1 MDEWS
6 SEKERRKRNKTK
18 RDGDG
23 VRRWGSGGIEPVG
36 AARVV

>member
-6 SEKERRKRNKTK
+6 SEKETRKRNKTK

-23 VRRWGSGGIEPVG
+23 VRRWGREE
-36 AARVV
+36 